1 MSAEIRVFIKKGNM
15 LTIEQWVGAI
25 SEFGFDLKFDCE
37 VDIFEDSGFIPMIYK
52 GESCGF
58 EYGFDELEDTMFSV
72 DANPEIIGKD
82 IMVSFSSSYE
92 LDDLSSAMIASAVLV
107 KKCHGIYWIMDSFDL
122 ENDPIE
128 MARDLEEN
136 GLD

>member
-1 MSAEIRVFIKKGNM
+1 MSAEIRVFIKKNNM
-15 LTIEQWVGAI
+15 LSVEQWNDSI
-25 SEFGFDLKFDCE
+25 TEFGFDLKFDCKL
-37 VDIFEDSGFIPMIYK
+37 DIFEDSGFIPMLYK

-72 DANPEIIGKD
+72 DDNPEIIGKD
-82 IMVSFSSSYE
+82 SMVSFSSSYE

-107 KKCHGIYWIMDSFDL
+107 KKCNGIYWIMDSFEL
-122 ENDPIE
+122 GTDPIE

-136 GLD
+136 GSI